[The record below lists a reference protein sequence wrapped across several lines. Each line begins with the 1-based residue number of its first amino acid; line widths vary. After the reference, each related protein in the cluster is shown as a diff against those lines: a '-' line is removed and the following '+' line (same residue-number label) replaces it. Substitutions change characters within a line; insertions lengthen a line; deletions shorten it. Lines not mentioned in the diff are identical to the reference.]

1 MTLCEFNMPSVEHV
15 LPRQWYRNHWARGV
29 PLSYFVVC
37 CSCVVMETVDRL
49 LHALRQFSQSECVAG
64 AEGLCLWTFT
74 HPPFPSLL
82 LLTPVLFILVAF
94 MHMYLYMY
102 MYIYIY
108 ICVYVTLEYLYFTPF
123 LFATSLD
130 SRSAYLFALSSL
142 LSNSVSSILP

>member
-1 MTLCEFNMPSVEHV
+1 MTLCVFNMPSGEHV
-15 LPRQWYRNHWARGV
+15 VPRQWYRNHWARGV
-29 PLSYFVVC
+29 PLGYFVVC
-37 CSCVVMETVDRL
+37 CAAVSWKPLIVVACVS
-49 LHALRQFSQSECVAG
+49 AFSQSDCVSG

-102 MYIYIY
+102 MYIY